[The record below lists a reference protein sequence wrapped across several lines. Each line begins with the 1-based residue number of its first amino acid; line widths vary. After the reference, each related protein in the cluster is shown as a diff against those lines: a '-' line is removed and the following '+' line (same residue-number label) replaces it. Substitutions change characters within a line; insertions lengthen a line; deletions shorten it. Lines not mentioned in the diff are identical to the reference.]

1 MTDTTTD
8 KENQLEPVLETIE
21 QHTIMFYG
29 KPLIAV
35 RLPDGSP
42 AVVFNQLCEN
52 MGLERTAQV
61 RRVRRKKA
69 IAQGFFLA
77 RIDTAGG
84 PQVVNVLT
92 LRVTAG
98 WLFGIEPGSA
108 DADKREEIERYQAE
122 CVDVLYEWASTPRLA
137 TPASLVP
144 TEPIAKPET
153 PGQSASREQWR
164 DYFLQMAA
172 FTDWQIAVEAWQGS
186 VENRLES
193 LEAIIPTI
201 LEQLPPPTISAAHQN
216 DVKHYVIELGKATQK
231 HPQTIWSMVYTAFQV
246 PRYQELR
253 EADWDQIQRWF
264 RAQFHTAGRRLPGDE
279 QGRLL

>member
-1 MTDTTTD
+1 MEETPEYEVDTV
-8 KENQLEPVLETIE
+8 LEPIE

-29 KPLIAV
+29 KPLTAV

-108 DADKREEIERYQAE
+108 DEDKREEIERYQAE
-122 CVDVLYEWASTPRLA
+122 CVDVLYEWASTTRLA
-137 TPASLVP
+137 T
-144 TEPIAKPET
+144 
-153 PGQSASREQWR
+153 
-164 DYFLQMAA
+164 
-172 FTDWQIAVEAWQGS
+172 
-186 VENRLES
+186 
-193 LEAIIPTI
+193 
-201 LEQLPPPTISAAHQN
+201 
-216 DVKHYVIELGKATQK
+216 
-231 HPQTIWSMVYTAFQV
+231 
-246 PRYQELR
+246 
-253 EADWDQIQRWF
+253 
-264 RAQFHTAGRRLPGDE
+264 
-279 QGRLL
+279 